1 MGVRPAMRTMGSR
14 RGSSSGSSGSMG
26 EEEEGE
32 EGEGEVIV
40 HEDEVVEV
48 VRRMAIQLESVKMM
62 GSNQYAG

>member
-40 HEDEVVEV
+40 HNSMI
-48 VRRMAIQLESVKMM
+48 RRIA
-62 GSNQYAG
+62 AGEGLPGKIILGH